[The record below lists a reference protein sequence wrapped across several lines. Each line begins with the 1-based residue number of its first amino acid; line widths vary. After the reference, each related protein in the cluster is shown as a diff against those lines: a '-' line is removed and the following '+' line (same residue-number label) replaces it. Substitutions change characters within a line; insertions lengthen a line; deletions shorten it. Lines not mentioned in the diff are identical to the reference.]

1 MGGARGL
8 RRKHIPPAGLDG
20 RHGQIGLGARLHQKD
35 REDPA
40 AGNSITENRKN
51 FMKTKKP
58 DDLDRYIAQRKE
70 KDAEFAAAYDSEQA
84 EWELGQLLAKTRES
98 AGLTQE
104 ALARKIGS
112 TRSAI
117 CRYERHPANLTLSTL
132 EKVARATGRR
142 LVVKFA

>member
-1 MGGARGL
+1 
-8 RRKHIPPAGLDG
+8 
-20 RHGQIGLGARLHQKD
+20 
-35 REDPA
+35 
-40 AGNSITENRKN
+40 
-51 FMKTKKP
+51 MKTKKT
-58 DDLDRYIAQRKE
+58 DDLDRYIAKRKQTE
-70 KDAEFAAAYDSEQA
+70 AEFAAAYDSEKA
-84 EWELGQLLAKTRES
+84 EWEIGRLLAKTREG

-104 ALARKIGS
+104 ALANKIGS

>member
-1 MGGARGL
+1 
-8 RRKHIPPAGLDG
+8 
-20 RHGQIGLGARLHQKD
+20 
-35 REDPA
+35 
-40 AGNSITENRKN
+40 
-51 FMKTKKP
+51 MKTKKP
-58 DDLDRYIAQRKE
+58 DDLDRYIARRKA

-84 EWELGQLLAKTRES
+84 EWEIGQLLSKSRES

-104 ALARKIGS
+104 ALAQKIGS

-117 CRYERHPANLTLSTL
+117 CRYERYPANLTLSTL

>member
-1 MGGARGL
+1 MR
-8 RRKHIPPAGLDG
+8 
-20 RHGQIGLGARLHQKD
+20 
-35 REDPA
+35 
-40 AGNSITENRKN
+40 
-51 FMKTKKP
+51 TKKT
-58 DDLDRYIAQRKE
+58 DDLDRYLAKRKE
-70 KDAEFAAAYDSEQA
+70 SDAEFAAAYDREKA
-84 EWELGQLLAKTRES
+84 EWEIGQLIAKTGES

>member
-1 MGGARGL
+1 V
-8 RRKHIPPAGLDG
+8 I
-20 RHGQIGLGARLHQKD
+20 
-35 REDPA
+35 
-40 AGNSITENRKN
+40 
-51 FMKTKKP
+51 TKKP
-58 DDLDRYIAQRKE
+58 DDLDCYIAQRKE

-84 EWELGQLLAKTRES
+84 EWEIGQLLAKTRES
-98 AGLTQE
+98 AEITHE
-104 ALARKIGS
+104 ALACKIAS

>member
-1 MGGARGL
+1 
-8 RRKHIPPAGLDG
+8 
-20 RHGQIGLGARLHQKD
+20 
-35 REDPA
+35 
-40 AGNSITENRKN
+40 
-51 FMKTKKP
+51 MKTKKP
-58 DDLDRYIAQRKE
+58 DDLDHYIAQRKE